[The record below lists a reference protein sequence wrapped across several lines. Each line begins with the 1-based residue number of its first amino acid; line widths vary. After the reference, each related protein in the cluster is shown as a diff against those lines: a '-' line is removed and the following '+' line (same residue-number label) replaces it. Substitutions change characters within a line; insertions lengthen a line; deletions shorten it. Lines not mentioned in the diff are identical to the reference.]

1 MVILELI
8 KGIILGIVEGLTE
21 FALEYKIFPILMFL
35 VSILLALTV
44 VFQNITIGVILDKV
58 LIQQQ
63 FQLTSLLIIIFFCI
77 NCSSSV

>member
-1 MVILELI
+1 
-8 KGIILGIVEGLTE
+8 
-21 FALEYKIFPILMFL
+21 MFL

-63 FQLTSLLIIIFFCI
+63 FQLTSLLIIIFFVLI
-77 NCSSSV
+77 ARAVFNMLNLAIGDTMANRIKNNLRQQVIEKSV